1 MLSEEYKQIIKQGE
15 IEGSYF
21 AEEWIALLKDLLMQY
36 QNHIAWQNKIS
47 RRNSRLFWLTF
58 FITTLVLFGL
68 ISWWSIFIAFGLA
81 YLVLRYRKEKFAIF
95 RILPNPTFVEITQ
108 NYFLPLFRFLS
119 LETQQ
124 KIEAK
129 LNFKPLSECWINN
142 RSYQVGN
149 YNVAENTYIRPMV
162 ALRSIFNDKT
172 RISIE
177 ISEKIV
183 VKNKNN
189 RYRARKFK
197 SKTKRLMI
205 YDLKTIFHPKNY
217 ASLDNTGNLKFELK
231 DKQINPKY
239 DLQHLLEMIAML
251 YSSVRPV

>member
-1 MLSEEYKQIIKQGE
+1 MLSAEYKQIINQGE

-21 AEEWIALLKDLLMQY
+21 AEEWIALLKDLLTQY

-47 RRNSRLFWLTF
+47 RKNSRLFWLTF
-58 FITTLVLFGL
+58 FCTALILFWL

-81 YLVLRYRKEKFAIF
+81 YIILRYRKKKFAVF

-129 LNFKPLSECWINN
+129 LNFKPLSECRLSN
-142 RSYQVGN
+142 RLYQVAN
-149 YNVAENTYIRPMV
+149 YDVVENTHIRPML
-162 ALRSIFNDKT
+162 ALQTIFNDKT
-172 RISIE
+172 RISVE

-183 VKNKNN
+183 VKNKKN
-189 RYRARKFK
+189 RYRTRKSK

-205 YDLKTIFHPKNY
+205 YDLKAIFHPKNY
-217 ASLDNTGNLKFELK
+217 APLDNTGNLKLELK